1 MWAKSDLPIINSVCK
16 KAWFTIN
23 GLSKYY
29 FWIFT
34 FFIFPKLKWPLL
46 KILWKKHPFL
56 LRISRVIMKFYYVAI
71 VLQWNNG
78 SFKLFWNLH
87 GNAFPSFIFLNKRNI
102 ATSLL
107 MIHLKCTVVHYANLN
122 SSSINKP
129 YLRRHWICY
138 FFFFNFLFMFILKKL
153 IFLSFFNGNFENS
166 FQVVVYYRI
175 LGCQTLWY

>member
-122 SSSINKP
+122 SSSNNKP
-129 YLRRHWICY
+129 FFKLRVHICIYICVY
-138 FFFFNFLFMFILKKL
+138 FNEAFVK
-153 IFLSFFNGNFENS
+153 NS
-166 FQVVVYYRI
+166 FLIKISKIHVKM
-175 LGCQTLWY
+175 

>member
-87 GNAFPSFIFLNKRNI
+87 GNEFPSFIFLNKRNI

-122 SSSINKP
+122 SSFINNSFLNYGP
-129 YLRRHWICY
+129 LNMLFY
-138 FFFFNFLFMFILKKL
+138 FFQVLFYFNKAFVKNFMKNYHFLIHVSKLHLKM
-153 IFLSFFNGNFENS
+153 
-166 FQVVVYYRI
+166 
-175 LGCQTLWY
+175 